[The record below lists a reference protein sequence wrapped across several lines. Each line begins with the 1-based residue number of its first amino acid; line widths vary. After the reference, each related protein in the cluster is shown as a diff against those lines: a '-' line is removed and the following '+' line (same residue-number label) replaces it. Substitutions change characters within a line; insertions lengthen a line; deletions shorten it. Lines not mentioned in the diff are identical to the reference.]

1 MKRIKII
8 FAAIVYATALISC
21 SKEMDQ
27 KRENTGGE
35 IKTLSFGIDQSTK
48 STLTLG
54 ADGAMKMGWN
64 TGDRIL
70 VAKGE
75 KVYVYKLSST
85 GIDGK
90 GVFTAEGKGVPDL
103 TGNTEKVSIYHLGT
117 DLNVDYVKTTNNLSD
132 LYFGIGG
139 GTQTRNGT
147 FAHLAQD
154 CILERVLETAPT
166 TVEELEGTL
175 KPKTSILTFNIP
187 APTTPLA
194 EGEIPTSAILTVC
207 SYNTSFA
214 GSLKAT
220 DQGVT
225 IEQKVKKLEVKL
237 KETGNWNASTPLKV
251 SFNVLM
257 DDVDAEA
264 TDAWIVEVQTNKRKL
279 YTSKE
284 LTIMNKPA
292 VGAYY
297 NASITSVTEEEEAS
311 LPCYATD
318 VIKDINAIHKEIHAT
333 YRDTYSCRP
342 TYSFLNPLYA
352 SILIEDESGNSVF
365 DHYVESGKVGEGG
378 KGGGGGKGAFPADG
392 YVNVILYPG
401 KTYTITPYIVIEQ
414 NIVYFGTA
422 KSYTPTG
429 SISFA
434 SGDLGLSVIWADK
447 NVGADNTEDVGR
459 YYAWGVTK
467 PYSAPFTYEWFNGS
481 KVKKYVSQDSN
492 SESYSADG
500 LTVLVAADDV
510 ASVESEG
517 EWRMPTK
524 EEIDEL
530 KALDCLEG
538 YELNGQK
545 GLLFVGKD
553 GHTNEGLFIPYG
565 GYKDKSDE
573 PVSTD
578 YAYLWSS
585 SLVTA
590 LSSAPEYIDYGA
602 YTLQN
607 IGGGYLGW
615 KITDIAALRSS
626 ARNVRGVKA
635 RPSAK

>member
-1 MKRIKII
+1 METMKRIKII
-8 FAAIVYATALISC
+8 FAAIVCAAALISC

-64 TGDRIL
+64 AGDRIF

-75 KVYVYKLSST
+75 KVYIYKLSST
-85 GIDGK
+85 GSDGK

-117 DLNVDYVKTTNNLSD
+117 DLYVDYVKTTNNLSD
-132 LYFGIGG
+132 LSVGIGG
-139 GTQTRNGT
+139 GTQTGNGT

-154 CILERVLETAPT
+154 CILERVLETPPT
-166 TVEELEGTL
+166 TVAELEGTL
-175 KPKTSILTFNIP
+175 KPKTSILTFQIP

-194 EGEIPTSAILTVC
+194 EGEIPTSAILTVY
-207 SYNTSFA
+207 SKNTSFA
-214 GSLKAT
+214 GTLKAT

-225 IEQKVKKLEVKL
+225 IEQSVKKLEVKL

-257 DDVDAEA
+257 DDVAAKA

-279 YTSKE
+279 YTSGK
-284 LTIMNKPA
+284 LTIKNKPA

-297 NASITSVTEEEEAS
+297 NASITSVKEETS
-311 LPCYATD
+311 LPCYATFED
-318 VIKDINAIHKEIHAT
+318 DINAIKKEIHAVFQ
-333 YRDTYSCRP
+333 DSYSCAYN
-342 TYSFLNPLYA
+342 YSFLNQVYA
-352 SILIEDESGNSVF
+352 SILIEDESGNPVF
-365 DHYVESGKVGEGG
+365 DYYVESGKGGEGG
-378 KGGGGGKGAFPADG
+378 KGGAFLGDG
-392 YVNVILYPG
+392 LVNVILYPG

-434 SGDLGLSVIWADK
+434 SGDLGLSVIWANK
-447 NVGADNTEDVGR
+447 NVGADKTEDVGG
-459 YYAWGVTK
+459 YYAWGVTDA
-467 PYSAPFTYEWFNGS
+467 YSASVSYKWFNANGS
-481 KVKKYVSQDSN
+481 KANKYVSQNSH
-492 SESYSADG
+492 SESGTADG
-500 LTVLVAADDV
+500 LTVLDAADDV
-510 ASVESEG
+510 ASKTMGS

-524 EEIDEL
+524 KEIDEL

-538 YELNGQK
+538 YVYEGKK
-545 GLLFVGKD
+545 GLLFVGNGDHKYD
-553 GHTNEGLFIPYG
+553 GLFIPYG
-565 GYKDKSDE
+565 GYKDKSDT

-590 LSSAPEYIDYGA
+590 SSSAPEYIDYGA

-635 RPSAK
+635 RPSAE

>member
-8 FAAIVYATALISC
+8 FAAIVCAAALISC

-85 GIDGK
+85 DSEGNGE
-90 GVFTAEGKGVPDL
+90 FTAEGKGVPDL
-103 TGNTEKVSIYHLGT
+103 TGNTENVSIYHLGT
-117 DLNVDYVKTTNNLSD
+117 DLNVDNVKTTNNLSD

-139 GTQTRNGT
+139 GTQTGNGT

-166 TVEELEGTL
+166 TVKELEGTL
-175 KPKTSILTFNIP
+175 TPKTSILTFNIP
-187 APTTPLA
+187 APTTLA

-214 GSLKAT
+214 GTLKAT

-225 IEQKVKKLEVKL
+225 IDQSVKKLEVKL

-257 DDVDAEA
+257 DDVAAEA

-279 YTSKE
+279 YTSEK
-284 LTIMNKPA
+284 LTIKNKPA

-297 NASITSVTEEEEAS
+297 NASITSVKEETS
-311 LPCYATD
+311 LPCYATFED
-318 VIKDINAIHKEIHAT
+318 DINAIKKEIHAN
-333 YRDTYSCRP
+333 YQDSYSCA
-342 TYSFLNPLYA
+342 YSDSFLNPLYA

-365 DHYVESGKVGEGG
+365 DYYVESG

-447 NVGADNTEDVGR
+447 NVGADKTEDVGG
-459 YYAWGVTK
+459 YYAWGVTDE
-467 PYSAPFTYEWFNGS
+467 YAAPFTYKWFNEDGS
-481 KVKKYVSQDSN
+481 KAKKYVSQNSH
-492 SESYSADG
+492 SESGTADG
-500 LTVLVAADDV
+500 LTVLKAEDDV
-510 ASVESEG
+510 ASVKLG
-517 EWRMPTK
+517 GVWRMPTK

-530 KALDCLEG
+530 KELDCLED
-538 YELNGQK
+538 YELNGKK
-545 GLLFVGKD
+545 GLLFVGNGD
-553 GHTNEGLFIPYG
+553 NGLFIPYG
-565 GYKDKSDE
+565 GYKDKSDT

-590 LSSAPEYIDYGA
+590 SSSAPEYIDYGA

-607 IGGGYLGW
+607 KVEGYLGW
-615 KITDIAALRSS
+615 KTTDIAALRSS

-635 RPSAK
+635 RPSAE

>member
-8 FAAIVYATALISC
+8 FAAIVCAAALISC

-117 DLNVDYVKTTNNLSD
+117 GLNVDYVKTTNNLSN
-132 LYFGIGG
+132 LSVEIGG
-139 GTQTRNGT
+139 GTQTENGT
-147 FAHLAQD
+147 FAHLAKD

-187 APTTPLA
+187 APTTLA

-207 SYNTSFA
+207 SSSTSFA

-225 IEQKVKKLEVKL
+225 IDQSVKKLEVKL

-257 DDVDAEA
+257 DNNSHTAGS
-264 TDAWIVEVQTNKRKL
+264 DAWIVEVQTNKRKL
-279 YTSKE
+279 YTSGK
-284 LTIMNKPA
+284 LTIKNKPA
-292 VGAYY
+292 VGTYY
-297 NASITSVTEEEEAS
+297 NATITSVKEEDS
-311 LPCYATD
+311 FPCYATFED
-318 VIKDINAIHKEIHAT
+318 DINAIKKEIHASFEES
-333 YRDTYSCRP
+333 YSCQYS
-342 TYSFLNPLYA
+342 YSFLNQLYA
-352 SILIEDESGNSVF
+352 GIRIENKAGEVVF
-365 DHYVESGKVGEGG
+365 MGPVESGKGGEGG
-378 KGGGGGKGAFPADG
+378 KGGAFLGDG
-392 YVNVILYPG
+392 FVNIILYPG

-434 SGDLGLSVIWADK
+434 SGDLGLSVIWANK
-447 NVGADNTEDVGR
+447 NVGADKTEDVGG
-459 YYAWGVTK
+459 YYAWGVTDE
-467 PYSAPFTYEWFNGS
+467 YSASVPYKWFNEDGS
-481 KVKKYVSQDSN
+481 KAKKYVSQNSH
-492 SESYSADG
+492 SESGTADG

-510 ASVESEG
+510 ASAESEG

-538 YELNGQK
+538 YELNGKK
-545 GLLFVGKD
+545 GLLFVGNGTHMKD
-553 GHTNEGLFIPYG
+553 GLFIPYG
-565 GYKDKSDE
+565 GYKDKSDT

-590 LSSAPEYIDYGA
+590 SSSAPEYIDYGA

-607 IGGGYLGW
+607 IVEGHEGW
-615 KITDIAALRSS
+615 KTTDIAALRSS

>member
-1 MKRIKII
+1 METMKRIKII
-8 FAAIVYATALISC
+8 FAAIVCAAALISC

-35 IKTLSFGIDQSTK
+35 IKTLSFGIDQNTK

-64 TGDRIL
+64 AGDRIF

-75 KVYVYKLSST
+75 KVYIYKLSST
-85 GIDGK
+85 GSDGK

-117 DLNVDYVKTTNNLSD
+117 GLNVDYVKTTNNLSN
-132 LYFGIGG
+132 LSVEIGG
-139 GTQTRNGT
+139 GTQTENGT
-147 FAHLAQD
+147 FAHLAKD

-187 APTTPLA
+187 APTTLA

-225 IEQKVKKLEVKL
+225 IEQSVKKLEVKL

-257 DDVDAEA
+257 DNNSHTAGS
-264 TDAWIVEVQTNKRKL
+264 DAWIVEVQTNKRKL
-279 YTSKE
+279 YTSGK
-284 LTIMNKPA
+284 LTIKNKPA

-297 NASITSVTEEEEAS
+297 NASITSVKEETS
-311 LPCYATD
+311 LPCYATFED
-318 VIKDINAIHKEIHAT
+318 DINAIKKEIHAVFQ
-333 YRDTYSCRP
+333 DSYSCAYN
-342 TYSFLNPLYA
+342 YSFLNQVYA
-352 SILIEDESGNSVF
+352 SILIEDESGNPVF
-365 DHYVESGKVGEGG
+365 DYYVESGKGGEGG
-378 KGGGGGKGAFPADG
+378 KGGAFLGDG
-392 YVNVILYPG
+392 LVNVILYPG

-447 NVGADNTEDVGR
+447 NVGAANTEDVGR

-524 EEIDEL
+524 EEINEL

-538 YELNGQK
+538 YELNGKK
-545 GLLFVGKD
+545 GLLFVGNGTHMND
-553 GHTNEGLFIPYG
+553 GLFIPYG
-565 GYKDKSDE
+565 GYKDKSDT

-590 LSSAPEYIDYGA
+590 SSSAPEYIDYGA

-607 IGGGYLGW
+607 IVEGHEGW
-615 KITDIAALRSS
+615 KTTDIAALRSS

>member
-8 FAAIVYATALISC
+8 FAAIVCAAALISC

-35 IKTLSFGIDQSTK
+35 IKTLSFGIDQNTK

-64 TGDRIL
+64 AGDRIF

-75 KVYVYKLSST
+75 KVYIYKLSST
-85 GIDGK
+85 GSDGK

-117 DLNVDYVKTTNNLSD
+117 GLNVDYVKTTNNLSN
-132 LYFGIGG
+132 LSVEIGG
-139 GTQTRNGT
+139 STQTENGT
-147 FAHLAQD
+147 FAHLAKD

-187 APTTPLA
+187 APTTLA

-225 IEQKVKKLEVKL
+225 IEQSVKKLEVKL

-257 DDVDAEA
+257 DNNSHTAGS
-264 TDAWIVEVQTNKRKL
+264 DAWIVEVQTNKRKL
-279 YTSKE
+279 YTSEK
-284 LTIMNKPA
+284 LTIKNKPA

-297 NASITSVTEEEEAS
+297 NASITSVKEETS
-311 LPCYATD
+311 LPCYATFED
-318 VIKDINAIHKEIHAT
+318 DINAIKKEIHAVFQ
-333 YRDTYSCRP
+333 DSYSCAYN
-342 TYSFLNPLYA
+342 YSFLNQVYA
-352 SILIEDESGNSVF
+352 SILIEDESGNPVF
-365 DHYVESGKVGEGG
+365 DYYVESGKGGEGG
-378 KGGGGGKGAFPADG
+378 KGGAFLGDG
-392 YVNVILYPG
+392 LVNVILYPG

-434 SGDLGLSVIWADK
+434 SGDLGLSVIWANK
-447 NVGADNTEDVGR
+447 NVGADKTEDVGG
-459 YYAWGVTK
+459 YYAWGVTDE
-467 PYSAPFTYEWFNGS
+467 YAAPFTYEWFNGS
-481 KVKKYVSQDSN
+481 KVKKYVSQDSH
-492 SESYSADG
+492 SESGTADG
-500 LTVLVAADDV
+500 LTVLKAEDDV
-510 ASVESEG
+510 ASVILG
-517 EWRMPTK
+517 GDWRMPTK
-524 EEIDEL
+524 EEINEL

-538 YELNGQK
+538 YELNGKK
-545 GLLFVGKD
+545 GLLFVGNGD
-553 GHTNEGLFIPYG
+553 NGLFIPYG
-565 GYKDKSDE
+565 GYKDKSDT
-573 PVSTD
+573 PVSTN

-590 LSSAPEYIDYGA
+590 SSSAPEYVDYGA

-615 KITDIAALRSS
+615 KRTDIAALRSS

-635 RPSAK
+635 RPSAE

>member
-8 FAAIVYATALISC
+8 FAAIVCAAALISC

-117 DLNVDYVKTTNNLSD
+117 DLNVDNVKTTNNLSG
-132 LYFGIGG
+132 LYVEIGG
-139 GTQTRNGT
+139 GTQTGNGT
-147 FAHLAQD
+147 FAHLAKD

-187 APTTPLA
+187 APTTLA

-214 GSLKAT
+214 RTLKAT

-225 IEQKVKKLEVKL
+225 IEQSVKKLEVKL
-237 KETGNWNASTPLKV
+237 KETGNWNAGTPLKV

-257 DDVDAEA
+257 DDVAAKA

-279 YTSKE
+279 YTSEK
-284 LTIMNKPA
+284 LTIKNKPA

-297 NASITSVTEEEEAS
+297 NASITSVKEETS
-311 LPCYATD
+311 LPCYATFED
-318 VIKDINAIHKEIHAT
+318 DINAIKKEIHAVFQ
-333 YRDTYSCRP
+333 DSYSCAYN
-342 TYSFLNPLYA
+342 YSFLNQVYA
-352 SILIEDESGNSVF
+352 SILIEDESGNRVF
-365 DHYVESGKVGEGG
+365 DHYVESGKGGEGG
-378 KGGGGGKGAFPADG
+378 KGAFLGDG
-392 YVNVILYPG
+392 FVNAILYPG

-447 NVGADNTEDVGR
+447 NVGADKTEDVGG
-459 YYAWGVTK
+459 YYAWGVTDE
-467 PYSAPFTYEWFNGS
+467 YAAPFTYKWFNEDGS
-481 KVKKYVSQDSN
+481 KAKKYVSQKSN
-492 SESYSADG
+492 SESGTADG
-500 LTVLVAADDV
+500 LTVLKAEDDV
-510 ASVESEG
+510 ASVKLG
-517 EWRMPTK
+517 GVWRMPTK

-530 KALDCLEG
+530 KELDCLED
-538 YELNGQK
+538 YELNGKK
-545 GLLFVGKD
+545 GLLFVGNGD
-553 GHTNEGLFIPYG
+553 NGLFIPYG
-565 GYKDKSDE
+565 GYKDKSDT
-573 PVSTD
+573 PVSTN

-590 LSSAPEYIDYGA
+590 SSSAPEYIDYGA

-607 IGGGYLGW
+607 IVGGYLGW

-626 ARNVRGVKA
+626 ARNVRGVRA
-635 RPSAK
+635 RK

>member
-8 FAAIVYATALISC
+8 FAAIVCAAALISC

-85 GIDGK
+85 GKDGK

-117 DLNVDYVKTTNNLSD
+117 DLYVDYVKTTNNLSD

-139 GTQTRNGT
+139 GEQTGNGT

-166 TVEELEGTL
+166 TVKELEGTL
-175 KPKTSILTFNIP
+175 TPKTSILTFEIP
-187 APTTPLA
+187 APTTLA

-214 GSLKAT
+214 GTLKAT

-225 IEQKVKKLEVKL
+225 IDRKVKKLQVIL
-237 KETGNWNASTPLKV
+237 KETGSWNATTPLKV

-257 DDVDAEA
+257 DDFAAGA
-264 TDAWIVEVQTNKRKL
+264 TDAWIVEVQTNKRKV
-279 YTSKE
+279 YTSDK
-284 LTIMNKPA
+284 LTIKNKPA

-297 NASITSVTEEEEAS
+297 NATITSVKEEDS
-311 LPCYATD
+311 FPCTATFEN
-318 VIKDINAIHKEIHAT
+318 DINAIKKEIHASFEES
-333 YRDTYSCRP
+333 YSCQYS
-342 TYSFLNPLYA
+342 YSFLNQLYA
-352 SILIEDESGNSVF
+352 GIRIENEAGEVVF
-365 DHYVESGKVGEGG
+365 MGPVESGKVGEGG
-378 KGGGGGKGAFPADG
+378 KGGGGGKGAFLGDG
-392 YVNVILYPG
+392 FVNAILYPG

-447 NVGADNTEDVGR
+447 NVGADKTEDVGG
-459 YYAWGVTK
+459 YYAWGVTDE
-467 PYSAPFTYEWFNGS
+467 YAAPFTYKWFNEDGS
-481 KVKKYVSQDSN
+481 KAKKYVSQDTH
-492 SESYSADG
+492 SESGPADG
-500 LTVLVAADDV
+500 LTVLDAADDV
-510 ASVESEG
+510 ASKTMGS

-538 YELNGQK
+538 YVYEGKK
-545 GLLFVGKD
+545 GLLFVGNGDHKYD
-553 GHTNEGLFIPYG
+553 GLFIPYG
-565 GYKDKSDE
+565 GYKDKSDT

-590 LSSAPEYIDYGA
+590 SSSAPEYIDYGA

-607 IGGGYLGW
+607 IGGGYWGW
-615 KITDIAALRSS
+615 KGTDIAALRSS

-635 RPSAK
+635 RK

>member
-8 FAAIVYATALISC
+8 FAAIVCAAALISC

-54 ADGAMKMGWN
+54 AEGAMKMGWN

-103 TGNTEKVSIYHLGT
+103 TGNTENVSIYHLGT
-117 DLNVDYVKTTNNLSD
+117 DLYVDYVKTTNNLSD
-132 LYFGIGG
+132 LYVEIGG
-139 GTQTRNGT
+139 GEQTGNGT
-147 FAHLAQD
+147 FAHLAKD

-166 TVEELEGTL
+166 TVKELEGTL
-175 KPKTSILTFNIP
+175 KPKTSILTFEIP

-207 SYNTSFA
+207 SYKTSFA
-214 GSLKAT
+214 GTLKAT

-225 IEQKVKKLEVKL
+225 IEQSVKKLEVKL
-237 KETGNWNASTPLKV
+237 KETGNWSSTPLTV

-257 DDVDAEA
+257 DDVAAEA

-284 LTIMNKPA
+284 LTIKNKPA

-297 NASITSVTEEEEAS
+297 NASITSVKEETS
-311 LPCYATD
+311 LPCYATFED
-318 VIKDINAIHKEIHAT
+318 DINAIKKEIHAVFQ
-333 YRDTYSCRP
+333 DSYSCAYN
-342 TYSFLNPLYA
+342 YSFLNQVYA
-352 SILIEDESGNSVF
+352 SILIEDESGNPVF
-365 DHYVESGKVGEGG
+365 DYYVESGKGGEGG
-378 KGGGGGKGAFPADG
+378 KGGAFLGDG
-392 YVNVILYPG
+392 LVNVILYPG

-447 NVGADNTEDVGR
+447 NVGADKTEDVGG
-459 YYAWGVTK
+459 YYAWGVTDE
-467 PYSAPFTYEWFNGS
+467 YAAPFTYKWFNEDGS
-481 KVKKYVSQDSN
+481 KAKKYVSQHYH
-492 SESYSADG
+492 SESGTADG

-510 ASVESEG
+510 ASATSEG

-524 EEIDEL
+524 KEIDEL

-538 YELNGQK
+538 YELNGKK
-545 GLLFVGKD
+545 GLLFVGNGD
-553 GHTNEGLFIPYG
+553 NGLFIPYG
-565 GYKDKSDE
+565 GYKDKSDT

-590 LSSAPEYIDYGA
+590 SSSAPEYIDYGA

-607 IGGGYLGW
+607 IVGGSLGW
-615 KITDIAALRSS
+615 KTTDIAALRSS
-626 ARNVRGVKA
+626 ARNVRGVRA
-635 RPSAK
+635 R

>member
-1 MKRIKII
+1 METMKRIKII
-8 FAAIVYATALISC
+8 FAAIVCAAALISC

-117 DLNVDYVKTTNNLSD
+117 DLNVDYVKTTNNLSG
-132 LYFGIGG
+132 LYVEIGG
-139 GTQTRNGT
+139 GEQTGNGT
-147 FAHLAQD
+147 FAHLAKD

-166 TVEELEGTL
+166 TVKELEGKL
-175 KPKTSILTFNIP
+175 MPKTSILTFEIP

-214 GSLKAT
+214 GTLKAT

-225 IEQKVKKLEVKL
+225 IDSRVKKLQVIL
-237 KETGNWNASTPLKV
+237 KETGSWNATTPLKV

-257 DDVDAEA
+257 DDVAAGA

-279 YTSKE
+279 YTSEK
-284 LTIMNKPA
+284 LTIKNKPA

-297 NASITSVTEEEEAS
+297 NASITSVKEETS
-311 LPCYATD
+311 LPCYATFED
-318 VIKDINAIHKEIHAT
+318 DINAIKKEIHAVFQ
-333 YRDTYSCRP
+333 DSYSCAYN
-342 TYSFLNPLYA
+342 YSFLNQVYA
-352 SILIEDESGNSVF
+352 SILIEDESGNPVF
-365 DHYVESGKVGEGG
+365 DYYVESGKGGEGG
-378 KGGGGGKGAFPADG
+378 KGAFLGDG
-392 YVNVILYPG
+392 FVNAILYPG

-447 NVGADNTEDVGR
+447 NVGADKTEDVGG
-459 YYAWGVTK
+459 YYAWGVTDE
-467 PYSAPFTYEWFNGS
+467 YAAPFTYKWFNEDGS
-481 KVKKYVSQDSN
+481 KAKKYVSQNSH
-492 SESYSADG
+492 SESGTADG
-500 LTVLVAADDV
+500 LTVLKAEDDV
-510 ASVESEG
+510 ASVKLG
-517 EWRMPTK
+517 GVWRMPTK

-530 KALDCLEG
+530 KELDCLED
-538 YELNGQK
+538 YELNGKK
-545 GLLFVGKD
+545 GLLFVGNGD
-553 GHTNEGLFIPYG
+553 NGLFIPYG

-573 PVSTD
+573 PVSTN

-590 LSSAPEYIDYGA
+590 SSSAPEYIDYGA

-607 IGGGYLGW
+607 IVEGHVGW
-615 KITDIAALRSS
+615 KTTDIAALRSS
-626 ARNVRGVKA
+626 ARNVRGVRA
-635 RPSAK
+635 R

>member
-1 MKRIKII
+1 METMKRIKII
-8 FAAIVYATALISC
+8 FAAIVCAAALISC

-54 ADGAMKMGWN
+54 ADGAMKMRWN

-85 GIDGK
+85 GKDGK

-103 TGNTEKVSIYHLGT
+103 TGNTENVSIYHLGT
-117 DLNVDYVKTTNNLSD
+117 DLYVDYVKTTNNLSD
-132 LYFGIGG
+132 LSVEIGG
-139 GTQTRNGT
+139 GEQTGNGT
-147 FAHLAQD
+147 FAHLAKD

-166 TVEELEGTL
+166 TVKELEGTL
-175 KPKTSILTFNIP
+175 KPKTSILTFEIP

-214 GSLKAT
+214 GTLKAT

-225 IEQKVKKLEVKL
+225 IDRKVKKLQVIL
-237 KETGNWNASTPLKV
+237 KETGSWNATTPLKV

-257 DDVDAEA
+257 DDFAAGA
-264 TDAWIVEVQTNKRKL
+264 TDAWIVEVQTNKRKV
-279 YTSKE
+279 YTSDK
-284 LTIMNKPA
+284 LTIKNKPA

-297 NASITSVTEEEEAS
+297 NASITSVKEETS
-311 LPCYATD
+311 LPCYATN
-318 VIKDINAIHKEIHAT
+318 VYDINAIHKEIHAT
-333 YRDTYSCRP
+333 YQNSYSCA
-342 TYSFLNPLYA
+342 YDYLNLLYA
-352 SILIEDESGNSVF
+352 SILVEDESGNSIF
-365 DHYVESGKVGEGG
+365 VESGKGG
-378 KGGGGGKGAFPADG
+378 KGGTGAFLGDG
-392 YVNVILYPG
+392 FVNAILYPG

-447 NVGADNTEDVGR
+447 NVGADKTEDVGG
-459 YYAWGVTK
+459 YYAWGVTDE
-467 PYSAPFTYEWFNGS
+467 YAAPFTYKWFNEDGS
-481 KVKKYVSQDSN
+481 KAKKYVSQDTH
-492 SESYSADG
+492 SESSPADG
-500 LTVLVAADDV
+500 LTVLKAEDDV
-510 ASVESEG
+510 ASVILG
-517 EWRMPTK
+517 GDWRMPTK
-524 EEIDEL
+524 EEINEL

-538 YELNGQK
+538 YELNGKK

-565 GYKDKSDE
+565 GYKYKSDT

-590 LSSAPEYIDYGA
+590 SSSAPEYIDYGA

-607 IGGGYLGW
+607 IGGGYWGW
-615 KITDIAALRSS
+615 KGTDIAALRSS

-635 RPSAK
+635 RK

>member
-8 FAAIVYATALISC
+8 FAAIVCAAALISC

-117 DLNVDYVKTTNNLSD
+117 DLYVDYVKTTNNLSD
-132 LYFGIGG
+132 LSVGIGG
-139 GTQTRNGT
+139 GTQTGNGT
-147 FAHLAQD
+147 FAHLAKD

-187 APTTPLA
+187 APTTLA

-225 IEQKVKKLEVKL
+225 IEQSVKKLEVKL

-257 DDVDAEA
+257 DNNSHTAGS
-264 TDAWIVEVQTNKRKL
+264 DAWIVEVQTNKRKL
-279 YTSKE
+279 YTSEK
-284 LTIMNKPA
+284 LTIKNKPA

-297 NASITSVTEEEEAS
+297 NASITSVKEETS
-311 LPCYATD
+311 LPCYATFED
-318 VIKDINAIHKEIHAT
+318 DINAIKKEIHAVFQ
-333 YRDTYSCRP
+333 DSYSCAYN
-342 TYSFLNPLYA
+342 YSFLNQVYA
-352 SILIEDESGNSVF
+352 SILIEDESGNPVF
-365 DHYVESGKVGEGG
+365 DYYVESGKGGEGG
-378 KGGGGGKGAFPADG
+378 KGAFLGDG
-392 YVNVILYPG
+392 FVNAILYPG

-447 NVGADNTEDVGR
+447 NVGAAKTEDVGR
-459 YYAWGVTK
+459 YYAWGVK
-467 PYSAPFTYEWFNGS
+467 EPYSAPFTYEWFNGS
-481 KVKKYVSQDSN
+481 KVKKYVSQDSH
-492 SESYSADG
+492 SESGTADG

-510 ASVESEG
+510 ASAESEG

-538 YELNGQK
+538 YELNGKK
-545 GLLFVGKD
+545 GLLFVGNGTHMKD
-553 GHTNEGLFIPYG
+553 GLFIPYG
-565 GYKDKSDE
+565 GYKDKSDT
-573 PVSTD
+573 PVSTN

-590 LSSAPEYIDYGA
+590 SSSAPEYIDYGA

-607 IGGGYLGW
+607 IVEGHEGW
-615 KITDIAALRSS
+615 KTTDIAALRSS

-635 RPSAK
+635 RK

>member
-1 MKRIKII
+1 METMKRIKII
-8 FAAIVYATALISC
+8 FAAIVCAAALISC

-48 STLTLG
+48 STLTLET
-54 ADGAMKMGWN
+54 GAMKMGWKEE
-64 TGDRIL
+64 DRIL

-85 GIDGK
+85 GSDGK

-117 DLNVDYVKTTNNLSD
+117 DLYVDYVKTTNNLSD
-132 LYFGIGG
+132 LSVGIGG
-139 GTQTRNGT
+139 GTQTGNGT

-154 CILERVLETAPT
+154 CILERVLETPPT
-166 TVEELEGTL
+166 TVAELEGTL
-175 KPKTSILTFNIP
+175 KPKTSILTFQIP

-214 GSLKAT
+214 GTLKAT

-225 IEQKVKKLEVKL
+225 IDRKVKKLQVIL
-237 KETGNWNASTPLKV
+237 KETGSWNATTPLKV

-257 DDVDAEA
+257 DDFAAGA
-264 TDAWIVEVQTNKRKL
+264 TDAWIVEVQTNKRKV
-279 YTSKE
+279 YTSDK
-284 LTIMNKPA
+284 LTIKNKPA

-297 NASITSVTEEEEAS
+297 NATITSVKEEDS
-311 LPCYATD
+311 FPCTATFEN
-318 VIKDINAIHKEIHAT
+318 DINAIKKEIHASFEES
-333 YRDTYSCRP
+333 YSCQYS
-342 TYSFLNPLYA
+342 YSFLNQLYA
-352 SILIEDESGNSVF
+352 GIRIENEAGEVVF
-365 DHYVESGKVGEGG
+365 MGPVESGKVGEGG
-378 KGGGGGKGAFPADG
+378 KGAFLGDG
-392 YVNVILYPG
+392 FVNAILYPG
-401 KTYTITPYIVIEQ
+401 KTYTITPYIEIEE
-414 NIVYFGTA
+414 NIVYFGKS
-422 KSYTPTG
+422 KSYKPTE
-429 SISFA
+429 SIFFA
-434 SGDLGLSVIWADK
+434 SGDLGLSVIWANK
-447 NVGADNTEDVGR
+447 NVGATKTEDVGG
-459 YYAWGVTK
+459 YYAWGVTDA
-467 PYSAPFTYEWFNGS
+467 YSASVSYKWFNANGS
-481 KVKKYVSQDSN
+481 KANKYVSQNSH
-492 SESYSADG
+492 SESGTADG
-500 LTVLVAADDV
+500 LTVLDAADDV
-510 ASVESEG
+510 ASKTMGS

-524 EEIDEL
+524 KEIDEL

-538 YELNGQK
+538 YVYEGKK
-545 GLLFVGKD
+545 GLLFVGNGDHKYD
-553 GHTNEGLFIPYG
+553 GLFIPYG
-565 GYKDKSDE
+565 GYKYKSDT

-590 LSSAPEYIDYGA
+590 SSSAPEYIDYGA

-635 RPSAK
+635 RPSAE

>member
-1 MKRIKII
+1 METMKRIKII

-75 KVYVYKLSST
+75 KVYVYILSST
-85 GIDGK
+85 DSKGIGK
-90 GVFTAEGKGVPDL
+90 FTAEGKGVPDL
-103 TGNTEKVSIYHLGT
+103 TGNTENVSIYHLGT
-117 DLNVDYVKTTNNLSD
+117 DLNVDNVKTTNNLSA
-132 LYFGIGG
+132 LSVEIGG
-139 GTQTRNGT
+139 GEQTGNGT
-147 FAHLAQD
+147 FAHLAKD

-166 TVEELEGTL
+166 TVKELEGIL
-175 KPKTSILTFNIP
+175 KPKTSILTFEIP

-225 IEQKVKKLEVKL
+225 IEQSVKKLEVKL

-257 DDVDAEA
+257 DNNSHTAGS
-264 TDAWIVEVQTNKRKL
+264 DAWIVEVQTNKRKL
-279 YTSKE
+279 YTSEK
-284 LTIMNKPA
+284 LTIKNKPA

-297 NASITSVTEEEEAS
+297 NASITSVKEETS
-311 LPCYATD
+311 LPCYATFED
-318 VIKDINAIHKEIHAT
+318 DINAIKKEIHAVFQ
-333 YRDTYSCRP
+333 DSYSCAYN
-342 TYSFLNPLYA
+342 YSFLNQLYA
-352 SILIEDESGNSVF
+352 GIRIENEAGEVVF
-365 DHYVESGKVGEGG
+365 MGPVESGKVGEGG
-378 KGGGGGKGAFPADG
+378 KGGAFLGDG
-392 YVNVILYPG
+392 FVNIILYPG

-447 NVGADNTEDVGR
+447 NVGADKTEDVGG
-459 YYAWGVTK
+459 YYAWGITK
-467 PYSAPFTYEWFNGS
+467 AYSASEPYNLFNADGS

-538 YELNGQK
+538 YVLNGKK
-545 GLLFVGKD
+545 GLLFVGNGDHKYD
-553 GHTNEGLFIPYG
+553 GLFIPYG

-573 PVSTD
+573 PVSTN

-590 LSSAPEYIDYGA
+590 SSSALEYIDYGA

-607 IGGGYLGW
+607 IVGGSLGW
-615 KITDIAALRSS
+615 KTTDIAALRSS
-626 ARNVRGVKA
+626 ARNVRGVRA
-635 RPSAK
+635 R

>member
-1 MKRIKII
+1 METMKRIKII
-8 FAAIVYATALISC
+8 FAAIVCAAALISC

-85 GIDGK
+85 DSYGK

-117 DLNVDYVKTTNNLSD
+117 DLNVDNVKTTNNLSG
-132 LYFGIGG
+132 LYVEIGG
-139 GTQTRNGT
+139 GTQTGNGT
-147 FAHLAQD
+147 FAHLAKD
-154 CILERVLETAPT
+154 CILERVLETPPT
-166 TVEELEGTL
+166 TVAELEGTL

-187 APTTPLA
+187 APTTLA

-214 GSLKAT
+214 GTLKAT

-225 IEQKVKKLEVKL
+225 IEQSVKKLEVKL
-237 KETGNWNASTPLKV
+237 KETGNWSSTPLTV

-257 DDVDAEA
+257 DDVAAEA

-284 LTIMNKPA
+284 LTIKNKPA

-297 NASITSVTEEEEAS
+297 NASITSVKEETS
-311 LPCYATD
+311 LPCYATFED
-318 VIKDINAIHKEIHAT
+318 DINAIKKEIHAVFQ
-333 YRDTYSCRP
+333 DSYSCAYN
-342 TYSFLNPLYA
+342 YSFLNQLYA
-352 SILIEDESGNSVF
+352 SILIEDKSGNPVF
-365 DHYVESGKVGEGG
+365 DYYVESGKGGEGG
-378 KGGGGGKGAFPADG
+378 KGGAFLGDG
-392 YVNVILYPG
+392 LVNVILYPG

-447 NVGADNTEDVGR
+447 NVGAAKTEDVGR
-459 YYAWGVTK
+459 YYAWGVK
-467 PYSAPFTYEWFNGS
+467 EPYSAPFTYEWFNGS
-481 KVKKYVSQDSN
+481 KVKKYVSQDSH
-492 SESYSADG
+492 SESGTADG

-510 ASVESEG
+510 ASAESDG

-538 YELNGQK
+538 YELNGKK
-545 GLLFVGKD
+545 GLLFVGNGTHMKD
-553 GHTNEGLFIPYG
+553 GLFIPYG
-565 GYKDKSDE
+565 GYKDKSDT
-573 PVSTD
+573 PVSTN

-590 LSSAPEYIDYGA
+590 SSSAPEYIDYGA

-607 IGGGYLGW
+607 IVEGHEGW
-615 KITDIAALRSS
+615 KTTDIAALRSS

>member
-8 FAAIVYATALISC
+8 FAAIVCAAALISC

-85 GIDGK
+85 GKDGK

-103 TGNTEKVSIYHLGT
+103 TGNTENVSIYHLGT
-117 DLNVDYVKTTNNLSD
+117 DLNVDNVKTTNNLSD

-139 GTQTRNGT
+139 GEQTGNGT

-166 TVEELEGTL
+166 TVKELEGTL
-175 KPKTSILTFNIP
+175 TPKTSILTFEIP
-187 APTTPLA
+187 APTTLA
-194 EGEIPTSAILTVC
+194 EGEIPTSAILTVL

-214 GSLKAT
+214 GTLKAT

-225 IEQKVKKLEVKL
+225 IEQSVKKLEVKL
-237 KETGNWNASTPLKV
+237 KETGNWSSTPLTV

-257 DDVDAEA
+257 DDVAAEA

-279 YTSKE
+279 YTSEK
-284 LTIMNKPA
+284 LTIKNKPA

-297 NASITSVTEEEEAS
+297 NASITSVTKETS
-311 LPCYATD
+311 LPCYATFEN
-318 VIKDINAIHKEIHAT
+318 DINAIKKEIHAT
-333 YRDTYSCRP
+333 YQDSYSCAYP
-342 TYSFLNPLYA
+342 DSFLNPLYA
-352 SILIEDESGNSVF
+352 SILIEDESGKPVFNSP
-365 DHYVESGKVGEGG
+365 VESGKGGEGG
-378 KGGGGGKGAFPADG
+378 KGAFLGDG
-392 YVNVILYPG
+392 FVNAILYPG
-401 KTYTITPYIVIEQ
+401 KTYTITPYIEIEQ

-422 KSYTPTG
+422 KSYTPTE
-429 SISFA
+429 SIFFA

-447 NVGADNTEDVGR
+447 NVGAAKTEDVGG
-459 YYAWGVTK
+459 YYAWGITK
-467 PYSAPFTYEWFNGS
+467 AYSASEPYNWFNADGS
-481 KVKKYVSQDSN
+481 KANKYVSQDSN
-492 SESYSADG
+492 SESGTADG

-510 ASVESEG
+510 ASATSEG

-538 YELNGQK
+538 YELNGKK
-545 GLLFVGKD
+545 GLLFVGNDDHKYD
-553 GHTNEGLFIPYG
+553 GLFIPYG
-565 GYKDKSDE
+565 GYKDKSDT

-590 LSSAPEYIDYGA
+590 SSSAPEYIDYGA

-607 IGGGYLGW
+607 IGGDYLGW

-635 RPSAK
+635 RPSAE

>member
-1 MKRIKII
+1 METMKRIKII
-8 FAAIVYATALISC
+8 FAAIVCAAALISC

-48 STLTLG
+48 STLTLET
-54 ADGAMKMGWN
+54 GAMKMGWN

-85 GIDGK
+85 DSKGN

-103 TGNTEKVSIYHLGT
+103 TGNTENVSIYHLGT
-117 DLNVDYVKTTNNLSD
+117 DLNVDNVKTTNNLSD
-132 LYFGIGG
+132 LYFEIGG
-139 GTQTRNGT
+139 GEQTGNGT
-147 FAHLAQD
+147 FAHLAKD
-154 CILERVLETAPT
+154 CILERVLAKAPT
-166 TVEELEGTL
+166 TVDELQGKL
-175 KPKTSILTFNIP
+175 QPKTSILTFNIP
-187 APTTPLA
+187 APTTLA

-214 GSLKAT
+214 RTLKAT

-225 IEQKVKKLEVKL
+225 IDQSVKKLEVKL

-257 DDVDAEA
+257 DNNSHTAGS
-264 TDAWIVEVQTNKRKL
+264 DAWIVEVQTNKRKL
-279 YTSKE
+279 YTSDK
-284 LTIMNKPA
+284 LTIKKKPA

-297 NASITSVTEEEEAS
+297 NASITSVKEETS
-311 LPCYATD
+311 LPCYATFEN
-318 VIKDINAIHKEIHAT
+318 DINAIKKEIHAT
-333 YRDTYSCRP
+333 YQDSYSCAYL
-342 TYSFLNPLYA
+342 YSFLNPLYA
-352 SILIEDESGNSVF
+352 SILIEDESGNPVF
-365 DHYVESGKVGEGG
+365 NSYVESG

-447 NVGADNTEDVGR
+447 NVGADKTEDVGG
-459 YYAWGVTK
+459 YYAWGVTDE
-467 PYSAPFTYEWFNGS
+467 YAAPFTYKWFNEDGS
-481 KVKKYVSQDSN
+481 KAKKYVSQDTH
-492 SESYSADG
+492 SESSPADG
-500 LTVLVAADDV
+500 LTVLKAEDDV
-510 ASVESEG
+510 ASVILG
-517 EWRMPTK
+517 GDWRMPTK
-524 EEIDEL
+524 EEINEL

-538 YELNGQK
+538 YELNGKK

-565 GYKDKSDE
+565 GYKYKSDT

-590 LSSAPEYIDYGA
+590 SSSAPEYIDYGA

-607 IGGGYLGW
+607 IVEGHVGW
-615 KITDIAALRSS
+615 KTTDIAALRSS

-635 RPSAK
+635 RK

>member
-8 FAAIVYATALISC
+8 FAAIVCAAALISC

-48 STLTLG
+48 STLTLET
-54 ADGAMKMGWN
+54 GAMKMGWN
-64 TGDRIL
+64 KGDRIL

-117 DLNVDYVKTTNNLSD
+117 DLNVDNVKTTNNLSG
-132 LYFGIGG
+132 LYVEIGG
-139 GTQTRNGT
+139 GTQTGNGT
-147 FAHLAQD
+147 FAHLAKD

-166 TVEELEGTL
+166 TVKELEGIL

-187 APTTPLA
+187 APTTLA

-207 SYNTSFA
+207 SSSTSFA

-225 IEQKVKKLEVKL
+225 IEQSVKKLEVKL

-257 DDVDAEA
+257 DDVAAKA

-279 YTSKE
+279 YTSEK
-284 LTIMNKPA
+284 LTIKNKPA

-297 NASITSVTEEEEAS
+297 NASITSVKEETS
-311 LPCYATD
+311 LPCYATFED
-318 VIKDINAIHKEIHAT
+318 DINAIKKEIHAVFQ
-333 YRDTYSCRP
+333 DSYSCAYN
-342 TYSFLNPLYA
+342 YSFLNQVYA
-352 SILIEDESGNSVF
+352 SILIEDESGNRVF
-365 DHYVESGKVGEGG
+365 DHYVESGKGGEGG
-378 KGGGGGKGAFPADG
+378 KGAFLGDG
-392 YVNVILYPG
+392 FVNAILYPG

-447 NVGADNTEDVGR
+447 NVGADKTEDVGG
-459 YYAWGVTK
+459 YYAWGVTDE
-467 PYSAPFTYEWFNGS
+467 YAAPFTYKWFNEDGS
-481 KVKKYVSQDSN
+481 KAKKYVSQKSN
-492 SESYSADG
+492 SESGTADG
-500 LTVLVAADDV
+500 LTVLKAEDDV
-510 ASVESEG
+510 ASVKLG
-517 EWRMPTK
+517 GVWRMPTK

-530 KALDCLEG
+530 KELDCLED
-538 YELNGQK
+538 YELNGKK
-545 GLLFVGKD
+545 GLLFVGNGD
-553 GHTNEGLFIPYG
+553 NGLFIPYG
-565 GYKDKSDE
+565 GYKDKSDT
-573 PVSTD
+573 PVSTN

-590 LSSAPEYIDYGA
+590 SSSAPEYIDYGA

-615 KITDIAALRSS
+615 KTTDIAALRSS
-626 ARNVRGVKA
+626 ARNVRGVRA
-635 RPSAK
+635 R

>member
-8 FAAIVYATALISC
+8 FAAIVCAAALISC

-64 TGDRIL
+64 AGDRIF

-75 KVYVYKLSST
+75 KVYIYKLSST
-85 GIDGK
+85 GSDGK

-117 DLNVDYVKTTNNLSD
+117 DLYVDYVKTTNNLSD
-132 LYFGIGG
+132 LSVGIGG
-139 GTQTRNGT
+139 GTQTGNGT

-154 CILERVLETAPT
+154 CILERVLETPPT
-166 TVEELEGTL
+166 TVAELEGTL
-175 KPKTSILTFNIP
+175 KPKTSILTFQIP

-207 SYNTSFA
+207 SSSTSFA

-225 IEQKVKKLEVKL
+225 IEQSVKKLEVKL
-237 KETGNWNASTPLKV
+237 KETGNWNAGTPLKV

-257 DDVDAEA
+257 DDVAAKA

-279 YTSKE
+279 YTSEK
-284 LTIMNKPA
+284 LTIKNKPA

-297 NASITSVTEEEEAS
+297 NASITSVKEETS
-311 LPCYATD
+311 LPCYATFED
-318 VIKDINAIHKEIHAT
+318 DINAIKKEIHAVFQ
-333 YRDTYSCRP
+333 DSYSCAYN
-342 TYSFLNPLYA
+342 YSFLNQVYA
-352 SILIEDESGNSVF
+352 SILIEDESGNRVF
-365 DHYVESGKVGEGG
+365 DHYVESGKGGEGG
-378 KGGGGGKGAFPADG
+378 KGAFLGDG
-392 YVNVILYPG
+392 FVNAILYPG

-447 NVGADNTEDVGR
+447 NVGADKTEDVGG
-459 YYAWGVTK
+459 YYAWGVTDE
-467 PYSAPFTYEWFNGS
+467 YAAPFTYKWFNEDGS
-481 KVKKYVSQDSN
+481 KAKKYVSQKSN
-492 SESYSADG
+492 SESGTADG
-500 LTVLVAADDV
+500 LTVLKAEDDV
-510 ASVESEG
+510 ASVKLG
-517 EWRMPTK
+517 GVWRMPTK

-530 KALDCLEG
+530 KELDCLED
-538 YELNGQK
+538 YELNGKK
-545 GLLFVGKD
+545 GLLFVGNGD
-553 GHTNEGLFIPYG
+553 NGLFIPYG
-565 GYKDKSDE
+565 GYKDKSDT

-590 LSSAPEYIDYGA
+590 SSSAPEYIDYGA

-607 IGGGYLGW
+607 IVEGHVGW
-615 KITDIAALRSS
+615 KTTDIAALRSS

-635 RPSAK
+635 RPSTK

>member
-8 FAAIVYATALISC
+8 FAAIVCAAALISC
-21 SKEMDQ
+21 SKDMDQ

-54 ADGAMKMGWN
+54 ADGAMKMRWN

-85 GIDGK
+85 GEDGK

-103 TGNTEKVSIYHLGT
+103 TGNTENVSIYHLGT
-117 DLNVDYVKTTNNLSD
+117 KLSVDNVKTTNNLSD
-132 LYFGIGG
+132 LSFGIGG
-139 GTQTRNGT
+139 STQTGNGT

-154 CILERVLETAPT
+154 CILERVLATPPT
-166 TVEELEGTL
+166 TVAELEGTL
-175 KPKTSILTFNIP
+175 KPKTSILTFQIP
-187 APTTPLA
+187 APSALA

-214 GSLKAT
+214 RTLNAT
-220 DQGVT
+220 DHGVT
-225 IEQKVKKLEVKL
+225 INERVKKLEVKL
-237 KETGNWNASTPLKV
+237 KETGSWNATTPLKV

-257 DDVDAEA
+257 DDFAAVIGS
-264 TDAWIVEVQTNKRKL
+264 DAWIVEVQTNKRKL
-279 YTSKE
+279 YTSGK
-284 LTIMNKPA
+284 LTIKNKPA

-297 NASITSVTEEEEAS
+297 NASITSVKEETS
-311 LPCYATD
+311 LPCYATFED
-318 VIKDINAIHKEIHAT
+318 DINAIKKQIHAVFQ
-333 YRDTYSCRP
+333 DSYSCAYN
-342 TYSFLNPLYA
+342 YSFLNQVYA
-352 SILIEDESGNSVF
+352 SILIEDESGNPVF
-365 DHYVESGKVGEGG
+365 DYYVESGKSGEGG
-378 KGGGGGKGAFPADG
+378 KGGAFLGDG
-392 YVNVILYPG
+392 LVNVILYPG

-447 NVGADNTEDVGR
+447 NVGADKTEDVGG
-459 YYAWGVTK
+459 YYAWDVTDE
-467 PYSAPFTYEWFNGS
+467 YAAPFTYKWFNEDGS
-481 KVKKYVSQDSN
+481 KAKKYVSQDTH
-492 SESYSADG
+492 SESGPADG
-500 LTVLVAADDV
+500 LTVLKAEDDV
-510 ASVESEG
+510 ASATSEG

-524 EEIDEL
+524 KEIDEL

-538 YELNGQK
+538 YVYEGQK
-545 GLLFVGKD
+545 GLLFVGNGDHKYD
-553 GHTNEGLFIPYG
+553 GLFIPYG
-565 GYKDKSDE
+565 GYKDKSDK
-573 PVSTD
+573 PKDTD
-578 YAYLWSS
+578 HAYLWSS

-590 LSSAPEYIDYGA
+590 SSSAPEYIDYGA

-607 IGGGYLGW
+607 IGGGYWGW
-615 KITDIAALRSS
+615 KGTDIAALRSS

-635 RPSAK
+635 RK

>member
-8 FAAIVYATALISC
+8 FAAIVCAAALISC

-103 TGNTEKVSIYHLGT
+103 TGNTENVSIYHLGT
-117 DLNVDYVKTTNNLSD
+117 GLNVDYVKTTNNLSN
-132 LYFGIGG
+132 LSVEIGG
-139 GTQTRNGT
+139 GTQTENGT
-147 FAHLAQD
+147 FAHLAKD

-187 APTTPLA
+187 APTTLA

-207 SYNTSFA
+207 SSSTSFA

-225 IEQKVKKLEVKL
+225 IEQSVKKLEVKL
-237 KETGNWNASTPLKV
+237 KETGNWNAGTPLKV

-257 DDVDAEA
+257 DDVAAKA

-279 YTSKE
+279 YTSEK
-284 LTIMNKPA
+284 LTIKNKPA

-297 NASITSVTEEEEAS
+297 NASITSVKEETS
-311 LPCYATD
+311 LPCYATFED
-318 VIKDINAIHKEIHAT
+318 DINAIKKEIHAVFQ
-333 YRDTYSCRP
+333 DSYSCAYN
-342 TYSFLNPLYA
+342 YSFLNQVYA
-352 SILIEDESGNSVF
+352 SILIEDESGNRVF
-365 DHYVESGKVGEGG
+365 DHYVESGKGGEGG
-378 KGGGGGKGAFPADG
+378 KGAFLGDG
-392 YVNVILYPG
+392 FVNAILYPG

-447 NVGADNTEDVGR
+447 NVGADKTEDVGG
-459 YYAWGVTK
+459 YYAWGVTDE
-467 PYSAPFTYEWFNGS
+467 YAAPFTYKWFNEDGS
-481 KVKKYVSQDSN
+481 KAKKYVSQKSN
-492 SESYSADG
+492 SESGTADG
-500 LTVLVAADDV
+500 LTVLKAEDDV
-510 ASVESEG
+510 ASVKLG
-517 EWRMPTK
+517 GVWRMPTK

-530 KALDCLEG
+530 KELDCLED
-538 YELNGQK
+538 YELNGKK
-545 GLLFVGKD
+545 GLLFVGNGD
-553 GHTNEGLFIPYG
+553 NGLFIPYG
-565 GYKDKSDE
+565 GYKDKSDT
-573 PVSTD
+573 PVSTN

-590 LSSAPEYIDYGA
+590 SSSAPEYIDYGA
-602 YTLQN
+602 YTLQY
-607 IGGGYLGW
+607 IVEGHVGW
-615 KITDIAALRSS
+615 KTTDIAALRSS

-635 RPSAK
+635 RK

>member
-1 MKRIKII
+1 METMKRIKII
-8 FAAIVYATALISC
+8 FAAIVCAAALISC

-85 GIDGK
+85 DSYGK

-117 DLNVDYVKTTNNLSD
+117 DLNVDNVKTTNNLSG
-132 LYFGIGG
+132 LYVEIGG
-139 GTQTRNGT
+139 GTQTGNGT
-147 FAHLAQD
+147 FAHLAKD
-154 CILERVLETAPT
+154 CILERVLETPPT
-166 TVEELEGTL
+166 TVAELEGTL

-187 APTTPLA
+187 APTTLA

-214 GSLKAT
+214 WTLKAT

-225 IEQKVKKLEVKL
+225 IDRKVKKLQVIL
-237 KETGNWNASTPLKV
+237 KETGSWNATTPLKV

-257 DDVDAEA
+257 DDFAAEA
-264 TDAWIVEVQTNKRKL
+264 TDAWIVEVQTNKRKV
-279 YTSKE
+279 YTSDK
-284 LTIMNKPA
+284 LTIKNKPA

-297 NASITSVTEEEEAS
+297 NATITSVKEEDS
-311 LPCYATD
+311 FPCYAAEIND
-318 VIKDINAIHKEIHAT
+318 VNAIKKEIHAVFQ
-333 YRDTYSCRP
+333 DSYSCAYN
-342 TYSFLNPLYA
+342 YSFLNQVYA
-352 SILIEDESGNSVF
+352 SILIEDESGNPVF
-365 DHYVESGKVGEGG
+365 DYYVESGKGGEGG
-378 KGGGGGKGAFPADG
+378 KGGAFLGDG
-392 YVNVILYPG
+392 LVNVILYPG
-401 KTYTITPYIVIEQ
+401 KTYTITPYIEIEK
-414 NIVYFGTA
+414 NIKYYGTP
-422 KSYTPTG
+422 KSYTPDK
-429 SISFA
+429 SILLG

-447 NVGADNTEDVGR
+447 NVGATETKDVGG
-459 YYAWGVTK
+459 YYAWGVTDE
-467 PYSAPFTYEWFNGS
+467 YAAPFTYKWFNTNGS
-481 KVKKYVSQDSN
+481 KANKYVSQNSH
-492 SESYSADG
+492 SESGTADG
-500 LTVLVAADDV
+500 LTVLEAADDV
-510 ASVESEG
+510 ASVESGG

-530 KALDCLEG
+530 KELDCLEG
-538 YELNGQK
+538 YELNGKK
-545 GLLFVGKD
+545 GLLFVGNDDHKYD
-553 GHTNEGLFIPYG
+553 GLFIPYG
-565 GYKDKSDE
+565 GYKDKSDT
-573 PVSTD
+573 PVSTN

-590 LSSAPEYIDYGA
+590 SSSAPEYIDYGA

-607 IGGGYLGW
+607 KVEGYLGW
-615 KITDIAALRSS
+615 KITDIFALRSS

-635 RPSAK
+635 RPSAE

>member
-1 MKRIKII
+1 METMKRIKII
-8 FAAIVYATALISC
+8 FAAIVCAAALISC

-35 IKTLSFGIDQSTK
+35 IKTLSFGIDQNTK

-64 TGDRIL
+64 AGDRIF

-75 KVYVYKLSST
+75 KVYIYKLSST
-85 GIDGK
+85 GSDGK

-117 DLNVDYVKTTNNLSD
+117 GLNVDYVKTTNNLSN
-132 LYFGIGG
+132 LSVEIGG
-139 GTQTRNGT
+139 GTQTENGT
-147 FAHLAQD
+147 FAHLAKD

-187 APTTPLA
+187 APTTLA

-225 IEQKVKKLEVKL
+225 IEQSVKKLEVKL
-237 KETGNWNASTPLKV
+237 KETGNWSSTPLIV

-257 DDVDAEA
+257 DDVAAEA

-284 LTIMNKPA
+284 LTIKNKPA

-297 NASITSVTEEEEAS
+297 NASITSVTKETS
-311 LPCYATD
+311 LPCYATFED
-318 VIKDINAIHKEIHAT
+318 DINAINKKIHAT
-333 YRDTYSCRP
+333 YQDSYSCAYP
-342 TYSFLNPLYA
+342 YSFLNPLYA
-352 SILIEDESGNSVF
+352 KILIEDESGNRVF
-365 DHYVESGKVGEGG
+365 DHYVESGKGGEGG
-378 KGGGGGKGAFPADG
+378 KGAFLGDG
-392 YVNVILYPG
+392 FVNAILYPG
-401 KTYTITPYIVIEQ
+401 KTYTITPYIEIEK
-414 NIVYFGTA
+414 NIKYYGTP
-422 KSYTPTG
+422 KSYTPDE
-429 SISFA
+429 SILLG

-447 NVGADNTEDVGR
+447 NVGATKTEDVGG
-459 YYAWGVTK
+459 YYAWGVTDEYSTSV
-467 PYSAPFTYEWFNGS
+467 PYKWFNKDG
-481 KVKKYVSQDSN
+481 KAKKYVSQDSN
-492 SESYSADG
+492 SESGTDG
-500 LTVLVAADDV
+500 LTVLEAADDV
-510 ASVESEG
+510 ASATSEG

-524 EEIDEL
+524 EEIDKL
-530 KALDCLEG
+530 KELDCLEG
-538 YELNGQK
+538 YELNGKK
-545 GLLFVGKD
+545 GLLFVGNGAYK
-553 GHTNEGLFIPYG
+553 NNALFFPYG
-565 GYKDKSDE
+565 GYKDNSDT
-573 PVSTD
+573 PTSTE
-578 YAYLWSS
+578 YAYIWSS

-590 LSSAPEYIDYGA
+590 SSSAPEYIDYGA

-607 IGGGYLGW
+607 IVEGHVGW
-615 KITDIAALRSS
+615 KTTDIAALRSS

-635 RPSAK
+635 RPSAE

>member
-8 FAAIVYATALISC
+8 FAAIVCAAALISC

-48 STLTLG
+48 STLTLET
-54 ADGAMKMGWN
+54 GAMKMGWN

-103 TGNTEKVSIYHLGT
+103 TGNTENVSIYHLGT
-117 DLNVDYVKTTNNLSD
+117 GLNVDYVKTTNNLSN
-132 LYFGIGG
+132 LSVEIGG
-139 GTQTRNGT
+139 GTQTGNGT
-147 FAHLAQD
+147 FAHLAKD

-187 APTTPLA
+187 APTTLA

-207 SYNTSFA
+207 SSSTSFA

-225 IEQKVKKLEVKL
+225 IEQSVKKLEVKL
-237 KETGNWNASTPLKV
+237 KETGNWNAGTPLKV

-257 DDVDAEA
+257 DDVAAKA

-279 YTSKE
+279 YTSEK
-284 LTIMNKPA
+284 LTIKNKPA

-297 NASITSVTEEEEAS
+297 NATITTVTEETS
-311 LPCYATD
+311 LPCFATYEN
-318 VIKDINAIHKEIHAT
+318 DINAIKKEIHAVFQ
-333 YRDTYSCRP
+333 DSYSCAYN
-342 TYSFLNPLYA
+342 YSFLNQVYA
-352 SILIEDESGNSVF
+352 SILIEDESGNRVF
-365 DHYVESGKVGEGG
+365 DHYVESGKGGEGG
-378 KGGGGGKGAFPADG
+378 KGGAFLGDG
-392 YVNVILYPG
+392 LVNVILYPG
-401 KTYTITPYIVIEQ
+401 KTYTITPYIDIEE
-414 NIVYFGTA
+414 NIVYFGKS

-447 NVGADNTEDVGR
+447 NVGADKTEDVGG
-459 YYAWGVTK
+459 YYAWGVT
-467 PYSAPFTYEWFNGS
+467 
-481 KVKKYVSQDSN
+481 
-492 SESYSADG
+492 
-500 LTVLVAADDV
+500 
-510 ASVESEG
+510 
-517 EWRMPTK
+517 
-524 EEIDEL
+524 DE
-530 KALDCLEG
+530 
-538 YELNGQK
+538 
-545 GLLFVGKD
+545 
-553 GHTNEGLFIPYG
+553 
-565 GYKDKSDE
+565 
-573 PVSTD
+573 
-578 YAYLWSS
+578 
-585 SLVTA
+585 
-590 LSSAPEYIDYGA
+590 
-602 YTLQN
+602 
-607 IGGGYLGW
+607 
-615 KITDIAALRSS
+615 
-626 ARNVRGVKA
+626 
-635 RPSAK
+635 

>member
-8 FAAIVYATALISC
+8 FAAIVCAAALISC

-64 TGDRIL
+64 AGDRIF

-75 KVYVYKLSST
+75 KVYIYKLSST
-85 GIDGK
+85 GSDGK

-117 DLNVDYVKTTNNLSD
+117 DLNVDYVKTTNNLSG
-132 LYFGIGG
+132 LYVEIGG
-139 GTQTRNGT
+139 GEQTGNGT

-154 CILERVLETAPT
+154 CILERVLETPPT
-166 TVEELEGTL
+166 TVAELEGTL
-175 KPKTSILTFNIP
+175 KPKTSILTFQIP
-187 APTTPLA
+187 APTTLA

-214 GSLKAT
+214 GTLKAT

-225 IEQKVKKLEVKL
+225 IDSRVKKLQVIL
-237 KETGNWNASTPLKV
+237 KETGSWNATTPLKV

-257 DDVDAEA
+257 DDVAAGA

-279 YTSKE
+279 YTSGK
-284 LTIMNKPA
+284 LTIKNKPA

-297 NASITSVTEEEEAS
+297 NATITTVTEETS
-311 LPCYATD
+311 LPCIATFED
-318 VIKDINAIHKEIHAT
+318 DINAIKKEIHAVFQ
-333 YRDTYSCRP
+333 DSYSCAYN
-342 TYSFLNPLYA
+342 YSFLNQLYA
-352 SILIEDESGNSVF
+352 GIRIENEAGEVVF
-365 DHYVESGKVGEGG
+365 MGPVESGKVGEGG
-378 KGGGGGKGAFPADG
+378 KGGGGGKGAFLGDG
-392 YVNVILYPG
+392 FVNAILYPG

-434 SGDLGLSVIWADK
+434 SGDLGLSVIWANK
-447 NVGADNTEDVGR
+447 NVGADKTEDVGG
-459 YYAWGVTK
+459 YYAWGVTDE
-467 PYSAPFTYEWFNGS
+467 YAAPFTYKWFNEDGS
-481 KVKKYVSQDSN
+481 KAKKYVSQDTH
-492 SESYSADG
+492 SESGPADG
-500 LTVLVAADDV
+500 LTVLDAADDV
-510 ASVESEG
+510 ASKTMGS

-524 EEIDEL
+524 KEIDEL

-538 YELNGQK
+538 YVYEGKK
-545 GLLFVGKD
+545 GLLFVGNGDHKYD
-553 GHTNEGLFIPYG
+553 GLFIPYG
-565 GYKDKSDE
+565 GYKDKSDT

-590 LSSAPEYIDYGA
+590 SSSAPEYIDYGA

-635 RPSAK
+635 RPSAE

>member
-1 MKRIKII
+1 METMKRIKII
-8 FAAIVYATALISC
+8 FAAIVCAAALISC

-64 TGDRIL
+64 KGGRRL
-70 VAKGE
+70 VAKVE
-75 KVYVYKLSST
+75 EVYVYKLSST

-117 DLNVDYVKTTNNLSD
+117 DLNVDNVKTTNNLSD

-139 GTQTRNGT
+139 GEQTGNGT
-147 FAHLAQD
+147 FAHLAKD
-154 CILERVLETAPT
+154 CILERVLAKAPT
-166 TVEELEGTL
+166 TVAELEGIL
-175 KPKTSILTFNIP
+175 KPKTSILTFEIP

-194 EGEIPTSAILTVC
+194 EGEIPTSAILTVY
-207 SYNTSFA
+207 SSSTSFA

-225 IEQKVKKLEVKL
+225 IEQSVKKLEVKL
-237 KETGNWNASTPLKV
+237 KETGNWSSTPLTV

-257 DDVDAEA
+257 DDVAAEA

-279 YTSKE
+279 YTSEK
-284 LTIMNKPA
+284 LTIKKKPA

-297 NASITSVTEEEEAS
+297 NASITSVKEETS
-311 LPCYATD
+311 LPCYATFED
-318 VIKDINAIHKEIHAT
+318 DINAIKKEIHAVFQ
-333 YRDTYSCRP
+333 DSYSCAYN
-342 TYSFLNPLYA
+342 YSFLNQVYA
-352 SILIEDESGNSVF
+352 SILIEDESGNPVF
-365 DHYVESGKVGEGG
+365 DYYVESGKGGEGG
-378 KGGGGGKGAFPADG
+378 KGGAFLGDG
-392 YVNVILYPG
+392 LVNVILYPG

-434 SGDLGLSVIWADK
+434 SGDLGLSVIWANK
-447 NVGADNTEDVGR
+447 NVGADKTEDVGG
-459 YYAWGVTK
+459 YYAWGVTDE
-467 PYSAPFTYEWFNGS
+467 YAAPFTYKWFNEDGS
-481 KVKKYVSQDSN
+481 KAKKYVSQNSH
-492 SESYSADG
+492 SESGTADG
-500 LTVLVAADDV
+500 LTVLKAEDDV
-510 ASVESEG
+510 ASVILG
-517 EWRMPTK
+517 GDWRMPTK
-524 EEIDEL
+524 EEINEL

-538 YELNGQK
+538 YELNGKK
-545 GLLFVGKD
+545 GLLFVGNGD
-553 GHTNEGLFIPYG
+553 NGLFIPYG
-565 GYKDKSDE
+565 GYKDKSDT
-573 PVSTD
+573 PVSTN

-590 LSSAPEYIDYGA
+590 SSSAPEYIDYGA

>member
-1 MKRIKII
+1 METMKRIKII
-8 FAAIVYATALISC
+8 FAAIVCAAALISC

-85 GIDGK
+85 DSYGK

-117 DLNVDYVKTTNNLSD
+117 DLNVDNVKTTNNLSG
-132 LYFGIGG
+132 LYVEIGG
-139 GTQTRNGT
+139 GTQTGNGT
-147 FAHLAQD
+147 FAHLAKD
-154 CILERVLETAPT
+154 CILERVLAKAPT
-166 TVEELEGTL
+166 TVAELEGIL
-175 KPKTSILTFNIP
+175 KPKTSILTFEIP
-187 APTTPLA
+187 APTTTPLA
-194 EGEIPTSAILTVC
+194 EGEIPTSAILTVY
-207 SYNTSFA
+207 SSSTSFA

-225 IEQKVKKLEVKL
+225 IDQSVKKLEVKL

-257 DDVDAEA
+257 DDVAAEA

-279 YTSKE
+279 YTSEK
-284 LTIMNKPA
+284 LTIKNKPA

-297 NASITSVTEEEEAS
+297 NASITSVKEETS
-311 LPCYATD
+311 LPCYATE
-318 VIKDINAIHKEIHAT
+318 VYDINAIKKEIHAT
-333 YRDTYSCRP
+333 YQNSYSCA
-342 TYSFLNPLYA
+342 YDYLNLLYA
-352 SILIEDESGNSVF
+352 SILVEDESGNSIF
-365 DHYVESGKVGEGG
+365 VESGKGG
-378 KGGGGGKGAFPADG
+378 KGGTGAFLGDG
-392 YVNVILYPG
+392 FVNAILYPG
-401 KTYTITPYIVIEQ
+401 KTYTITPYIEIEK
-414 NIVYFGTA
+414 NIIYYGTP
-422 KSYTPTG
+422 KSYTPDE
-429 SISFA
+429 SILLG

-447 NVGADNTEDVGR
+447 NVGAANTEDVGG
-459 YYAWGVTK
+459 YYAWGVTDE
-467 PYSAPFTYEWFNGS
+467 YAAPFTYKWFNADGS
-481 KVKKYVSQDSN
+481 KAKKYVSQDTH
-492 SESYSADG
+492 SESVPADG
-500 LTVLVAADDV
+500 LTVLKAEDDV
-510 ASVESEG
+510 ASVILG
-517 EWRMPTK
+517 GDWRMPTK

-538 YELNGQK
+538 YELNGTK
-545 GLLFVGKD
+545 GLLFVGNDDHKYD
-553 GHTNEGLFIPYG
+553 GLFIPYG
-565 GYKDKSDE
+565 GYKDKSKT

-590 LSSAPEYIDYGA
+590 SSSAPEYVDYGA

-615 KITDIAALRSS
+615 KRTDIAALRSS

-635 RPSAK
+635 RPSAE

>member
-1 MKRIKII
+1 METMKRIKII
-8 FAAIVYATALISC
+8 FAAIVCAAALISC

-54 ADGAMKMGWN
+54 ADGAMKMRWN

-85 GIDGK
+85 GEDGK

-117 DLNVDYVKTTNNLSD
+117 DLNVDNVKTTNNLSD

-139 GTQTRNGT
+139 GTQTGNGT

-166 TVEELEGTL
+166 TVTELEGTL
-175 KPKTSILTFNIP
+175 KPKTSILTFQIP

-194 EGEIPTSAILTVC
+194 EGEIPTSAILTVY
-207 SYNTSFA
+207 SKNTSFA
-214 GSLKAT
+214 GTLKAT
-220 DQGVT
+220 DHGVT
-225 IEQKVKKLEVKL
+225 IYQSVKKLEVKL

-257 DDVDAEA
+257 DDVAAEA

-279 YTSKE
+279 YTSEE
-284 LTIMNKPA
+284 LTIKNKPA

-297 NASITSVTEEEEAS
+297 NASITSVKEETS
-311 LPCYATD
+311 LPCFATYEN
-318 VIKDINAIHKEIHAT
+318 DINAIKKEIHAT
-333 YRDTYSCRP
+333 YQDSYSCTH

-365 DHYVESGKVGEGG
+365 DYYVESG
-378 KGGGGGKGAFPADG
+378 KGGGGGKGAFPVDG
-392 YVNVILYPG
+392 HVNVILYPG

-447 NVGADNTEDVGR
+447 NVGADKTEDVGG
-459 YYAWGVTK
+459 YYAWGVTDE
-467 PYSAPFTYEWFNGS
+467 YAAPFTYKWFNEDGS
-481 KVKKYVSQDSN
+481 KAKKYVSQN
-492 SESYSADG
+492 SHGTADG
-500 LTVLVAADDV
+500 LTVLEAADDV
-510 ASVESEG
+510 ASVESG
-517 EWRMPTK
+517 GVWRMPTK

-530 KALDCLEG
+530 KELDCLEG
-538 YELNGQK
+538 YELNGKK
-545 GLLFVGKD
+545 GLLFVGNGD
-553 GHTNEGLFIPYG
+553 NGLFIPYG
-565 GYKDKSDE
+565 GYKDKSDT
-573 PVSTD
+573 PISTD

-590 LSSAPEYIDYGA
+590 SSSAPEYIDYGA

-607 IGGGYLGW
+607 IVGGYLGW
-615 KITDIAALRSS
+615 KTTDIAALRSS

-635 RPSAK
+635 RK

>member
-1 MKRIKII
+1 METMKRIKII
-8 FAAIVYATALISC
+8 FAAIVCAAALISC

-64 TGDRIL
+64 AGDRIF

-75 KVYVYKLSST
+75 KVYIYKLSST
-85 GIDGK
+85 GSDGK

-117 DLNVDYVKTTNNLSD
+117 DLYVDYVKTTNNLSD
-132 LYFGIGG
+132 LSVGIGG
-139 GTQTRNGT
+139 GTQTGNGT

-154 CILERVLETAPT
+154 CILERVLETPPT
-166 TVEELEGTL
+166 TVAELEGTL
-175 KPKTSILTFNIP
+175 KPKTSILTFQIP

-194 EGEIPTSAILTVC
+194 EGEIPTSAILTVY
-207 SYNTSFA
+207 SSSTSFA

-220 DQGVT
+220 DHGVT
-225 IEQKVKKLEVKL
+225 IYQSVKKLEVKL

-251 SFNVLM
+251 SFNILM

-279 YTSKE
+279 YTSEK

-297 NASITSVTEEEEAS
+297 NASITSVKEETS
-311 LPCYATD
+311 LPCYATE
-318 VIKDINAIHKEIHAT
+318 VNDINAIKKEIHAT
-333 YRDTYSCRP
+333 YQNSYSCA
-342 TYSFLNPLYA
+342 YDYLNLLYA
-352 SILIEDESGNSVF
+352 SILVEDESGNSIF
-365 DHYVESGKVGEGG
+365 VESGKGG
-378 KGGGGGKGAFPADG
+378 KGGTGAFLGDG
-392 YVNVILYPG
+392 FVNAILYPG
-401 KTYTITPYIVIEQ
+401 KTYTITPYIEIEK
-414 NIVYFGTA
+414 NIIYYGTP
-422 KSYTPTG
+422 KSYTPDE
-429 SISFA
+429 SILLG

-447 NVGADNTEDVGR
+447 NVGAAKTEDVGG
-459 YYAWGVTK
+459 YYAWGITK
-467 PYSAPFTYEWFNGS
+467 AYSASEPYNWFNADGS
-481 KVKKYVSQDSN
+481 KANKYVSQDSN
-492 SESYSADG
+492 SESGTADG

-510 ASVESEG
+510 ASATSEG

-538 YELNGQK
+538 YELNGKK
-545 GLLFVGKD
+545 GLLFVGNDDHKYD
-553 GHTNEGLFIPYG
+553 GLFIPYG
-565 GYKDKSDE
+565 GYKDKSDT

-590 LSSAPEYIDYGA
+590 SSSAPEYIDYGA

-635 RPSAK
+635 RPSAE

>member
-1 MKRIKII
+1 METMKRIKII
-8 FAAIVYATALISC
+8 FAAIVCAAALISC

-48 STLTLG
+48 STLTLET
-54 ADGAMKMGWN
+54 GAMKMGWN
-64 TGDRIL
+64 KGDRIL

-103 TGNTEKVSIYHLGT
+103 TGNTENVSIYHLGT
-117 DLNVDYVKTTNNLSD
+117 DLYVDYVKTTNNLSD

-139 GTQTRNGT
+139 GTQTGNGT
-147 FAHLAQD
+147 FAHLAKD

-187 APTTPLA
+187 APTTLA

-207 SYNTSFA
+207 SSSTSFA

-225 IEQKVKKLEVKL
+225 IEQSVKKLEVKL
-237 KETGNWNASTPLKV
+237 KETGNWNAGTPLKV

-257 DDVDAEA
+257 DDVAAKA

-279 YTSKE
+279 YTSEK
-284 LTIMNKPA
+284 LTIKNKPA

-297 NASITSVTEEEEAS
+297 NASITSVKEETS
-311 LPCYATD
+311 LPCYATFED
-318 VIKDINAIHKEIHAT
+318 DINAIKKEIHAVFQ
-333 YRDTYSCRP
+333 DSYSCAYN
-342 TYSFLNPLYA
+342 YSFLNQVYA
-352 SILIEDESGNSVF
+352 SILIEDESGNRVF
-365 DHYVESGKVGEGG
+365 DHYVESGKGGEGG
-378 KGGGGGKGAFPADG
+378 KGAFLGDG
-392 YVNVILYPG
+392 FVNAILYPG

-447 NVGADNTEDVGR
+447 NVGADKTEDVGG
-459 YYAWGVTK
+459 YYAWGVTDE
-467 PYSAPFTYEWFNGS
+467 YAAPFTYKWFNEDGS
-481 KVKKYVSQDSN
+481 KAKKYVSQKSN
-492 SESYSADG
+492 SESGTADG
-500 LTVLVAADDV
+500 LTVLKAEDDV
-510 ASVESEG
+510 ASVKLG
-517 EWRMPTK
+517 GVWRMPTK

-530 KALDCLEG
+530 KELDCLED
-538 YELNGQK
+538 YELNGKK
-545 GLLFVGKD
+545 GLLFVGNGD
-553 GHTNEGLFIPYG
+553 NGLFIPYG
-565 GYKDKSDE
+565 GYKDKSDT
-573 PVSTD
+573 PVSTN

-590 LSSAPEYIDYGA
+590 SSSAPEYIDYGA

-607 IGGGYLGW
+607 IVEGHVGW
-615 KITDIAALRSS
+615 KTTDIAALRSS
-626 ARNVRGVKA
+626 ARNVRGVRA
-635 RPSAK
+635 R

>member
-1 MKRIKII
+1 METMKRIKII

-75 KVYVYKLSST
+75 KVYVYILSST
-85 GIDGK
+85 DSKGIGK
-90 GVFTAEGKGVPDL
+90 FTAEGKGVPDL
-103 TGNTEKVSIYHLGT
+103 TGNTENVSIYHLGT
-117 DLNVDYVKTTNNLSD
+117 DLNVDNVKTTNNLSA
-132 LYFGIGG
+132 LSVEIGG
-139 GTQTRNGT
+139 GEQTGNGT
-147 FAHLAQD
+147 FAHLAKD

-166 TVEELEGTL
+166 TVKELEGIL
-175 KPKTSILTFNIP
+175 KPKTSILTFEIP

-225 IEQKVKKLEVKL
+225 IEQSVKKLEVKL

-257 DDVDAEA
+257 DDVAAKA

-279 YTSKE
+279 YTSEK
-284 LTIMNKPA
+284 LTIKNKPA

-297 NASITSVTEEEEAS
+297 NASITSVKEETS
-311 LPCYATD
+311 LPCYATFED
-318 VIKDINAIHKEIHAT
+318 DINAIKKEIHAVFQ
-333 YRDTYSCRP
+333 DSYSCAYN
-342 TYSFLNPLYA
+342 YSFLNQVYA
-352 SILIEDESGNSVF
+352 SILIEDESGNPVF
-365 DHYVESGKVGEGG
+365 DYYVESGKGGEGG
-378 KGGGGGKGAFPADG
+378 KGGAFLGDG
-392 YVNVILYPG
+392 LVNVILYPG

-447 NVGADNTEDVGR
+447 NVGAAKTEEVGG
-459 YYAWGVTK
+459 YYAWGVTDA
-467 PYSAPFTYEWFNGS
+467 YSASVPYKWFNADGS
-481 KVKKYVSQDSN
+481 KANKYVSQN
-492 SESYSADG
+492 THSESSPADG
-500 LTVLVAADDV
+500 LTVLKAEDDV
-510 ASVESEG
+510 ASVKSEG
-517 EWRMPTK
+517 VWRMPTK

-530 KALDCLEG
+530 KELDCLEG
-538 YELNGQK
+538 YELNSKK

-573 PVSTD
+573 PVSTN

-590 LSSAPEYIDYGA
+590 SSSAPEYIDYGA

-607 IGGGYLGW
+607 IVGGSLGW
-615 KITDIAALRSS
+615 KTTDIAALRSS
-626 ARNVRGVKA
+626 ARNVRGVRA
-635 RPSAK
+635 R

>member
-8 FAAIVYATALISC
+8 FAAIVCAAALISC

-48 STLTLG
+48 STLTLET
-54 ADGAMKMGWN
+54 GAMKMGWN

-85 GIDGK
+85 DSEGNGE
-90 GVFTAEGKGVPDL
+90 FTAEGKGVPDL
-103 TGNTEKVSIYHLGT
+103 TGNTENVSIYHLGT
-117 DLNVDYVKTTNNLSD
+117 DLNVDNVKTTNNLSA
-132 LYFGIGG
+132 LSVEIGG
-139 GTQTRNGT
+139 GEQTGNGT
-147 FAHLAQD
+147 FAHLAKD

-166 TVEELEGTL
+166 TVKELEGIL
-175 KPKTSILTFNIP
+175 KPKTSILTFEIP

-194 EGEIPTSAILTVC
+194 EGEIPTSAILTVY
-207 SYNTSFA
+207 SSSTSFA

-257 DDVDAEA
+257 DDVAAKA

-279 YTSKE
+279 YTSEK

-297 NASITSVTEEEEAS
+297 NASITSVKEETS
-311 LPCYATD
+311 LPCYATFEN
-318 VIKDINAIHKEIHAT
+318 DINAIKKEIHAT
-333 YRDTYSCRP
+333 YQDSYSCAY
-342 TYSFLNPLYA
+342 TSSFLNPLYA
-352 SILIEDESGNSVF
+352 NILIEDESGNAVF
-365 DHYVESGKVGEGG
+365 DYYVESGKGGE
-378 KGGGGGKGAFPADG
+378 GGKGAFPVDG
-392 YVNVILYPG
+392 HVNVILYPG

-422 KSYTPTG
+422 KSYTPTEY
-429 SISFA
+429 ISFA

-447 NVGADNTEDVGR
+447 NVGATKTEDVGG
-459 YYAWGVTK
+459 YYAWGVTDK
-467 PYSAPFTYEWFNGS
+467 YAAPFTYKWFNTNGS
-481 KVKKYVSQDSN
+481 KANKYVSQNSH
-492 SESYSADG
+492 SESGTADG
-500 LTVLVAADDV
+500 LTVLEAADDV
-510 ASVESEG
+510 ASVESGG

-538 YELNGQK
+538 YVYEGKK
-545 GLLFVGKD
+545 GLLFVGNGTHMND
-553 GHTNEGLFIPYG
+553 GLFIPYG
-565 GYKDKSDE
+565 GYKDKSDT

-590 LSSAPEYIDYGA
+590 SSSAPEYIDYGA

-607 IGGGYLGW
+607 IVGGYLGW
-615 KITDIAALRSS
+615 KTTDIAALRSS

-635 RPSAK
+635 RK

>member
-8 FAAIVYATALISC
+8 FAAIVCAAALISC

-117 DLNVDYVKTTNNLSD
+117 DLNVDNVKTTNNLSG
-132 LYFGIGG
+132 LYVEIGG
-139 GTQTRNGT
+139 GTQTGNGT
-147 FAHLAQD
+147 FAHLAKD

-166 TVEELEGTL
+166 TVKELEGIL
-175 KPKTSILTFNIP
+175 KPKTSILTFEIP
-187 APTTPLA
+187 APTTLA

-207 SYNTSFA
+207 SSSTSFA

-225 IEQKVKKLEVKL
+225 IEQSVKKLEVKL
-237 KETGNWNASTPLKV
+237 KETGNWNAGTPLKV

-257 DDVDAEA
+257 DDVAAKA

-279 YTSKE
+279 YTSEK
-284 LTIMNKPA
+284 LTIKNKPA

-297 NASITSVTEEEEAS
+297 NASITSVKEETS
-311 LPCYATD
+311 LPCYATFED
-318 VIKDINAIHKEIHAT
+318 DINAIKKEIHAVFQ
-333 YRDTYSCRP
+333 DSYSCAYN
-342 TYSFLNPLYA
+342 YSFLNQVYA
-352 SILIEDESGNSVF
+352 SILIEDESGNRVF
-365 DHYVESGKVGEGG
+365 DHYVESGKGGEGG
-378 KGGGGGKGAFPADG
+378 KGAFLGDG
-392 YVNVILYPG
+392 FVNAILYPG

-447 NVGADNTEDVGR
+447 NVGADKTEDVGG
-459 YYAWGVTK
+459 YYAWGVTDE
-467 PYSAPFTYEWFNGS
+467 YAAPFTYKWFNEDGS
-481 KVKKYVSQDSN
+481 KAKKYVSQKSN
-492 SESYSADG
+492 SESGTADG
-500 LTVLVAADDV
+500 LTVLKAEDDV
-510 ASVESEG
+510 ASVKLG
-517 EWRMPTK
+517 GVWRMPTK

-530 KALDCLEG
+530 KELDCLED
-538 YELNGQK
+538 YELNGKK
-545 GLLFVGKD
+545 GLLFVGNGD
-553 GHTNEGLFIPYG
+553 NGLFIPYG
-565 GYKDKSDE
+565 GYKDKSDT
-573 PVSTD
+573 PVSTN

-590 LSSAPEYIDYGA
+590 SSSAPEYIDYGA

-607 IGGGYLGW
+607 IVEGHVGW
-615 KITDIAALRSS
+615 KTTDIAALRSS
-626 ARNVRGVKA
+626 ARNVRGVRA
-635 RPSAK
+635 R

>member
-1 MKRIKII
+1 METMKRIKII
-8 FAAIVYATALISC
+8 FAAIVCAAALISC

-54 ADGAMKMGWN
+54 ADGAMKMRWN

-85 GIDGK
+85 GEDGK

-117 DLNVDYVKTTNNLSD
+117 DLNVDNVKTTNNLSD

-139 GTQTRNGT
+139 GTQTGNGT
-147 FAHLAQD
+147 FAHLAKD

-166 TVEELEGTL
+166 TVKELEGTL
-175 KPKTSILTFNIP
+175 TPKTSILTFNIP

-194 EGEIPTSAILTVC
+194 EGEIPTSAILTVY
-207 SYNTSFA
+207 SKNTSFA
-214 GSLKAT
+214 GTLKAT
-220 DQGVT
+220 DHGVT
-225 IEQKVKKLEVKL
+225 IYQSVKKLEVKL

-257 DDVDAEA
+257 DDVAAEA

-279 YTSKE
+279 YTSEE
-284 LTIMNKPA
+284 LTIKNKPA

-297 NASITSVTEEEEAS
+297 NASITSVKEETS
-311 LPCYATD
+311 LPCFATYEN
-318 VIKDINAIHKEIHAT
+318 DINAIKKEIHAT
-333 YRDTYSCRP
+333 YQDSYSCTH

-365 DHYVESGKVGEGG
+365 DYYVESG
-378 KGGGGGKGAFPADG
+378 KGGGGGKGAFPVDG
-392 YVNVILYPG
+392 HVNVILYPG

-447 NVGADNTEDVGR
+447 NVGADKTEDVGG
-459 YYAWGVTK
+459 YYAWGVTDE
-467 PYSAPFTYEWFNGS
+467 YAAPFTYKWFNEDGS
-481 KVKKYVSQDSN
+481 KAKKYVSQN
-492 SESYSADG
+492 SHGTADG
-500 LTVLVAADDV
+500 LTVLEAADDV
-510 ASVESEG
+510 ASVESG
-517 EWRMPTK
+517 GVWRMPTK

-530 KALDCLEG
+530 KELDCLEG
-538 YELNGQK
+538 YELNGKK
-545 GLLFVGKD
+545 GLLFVGNGD
-553 GHTNEGLFIPYG
+553 NGLFIPYG
-565 GYKDKSDE
+565 GYKDKSDT
-573 PVSTD
+573 PISTD

-590 LSSAPEYIDYGA
+590 SSSAPEYIDYGA

-607 IGGGYLGW
+607 IVGGYLGW
-615 KITDIAALRSS
+615 KTTDIAALRSS

-635 RPSAK
+635 RK

>member
-8 FAAIVYATALISC
+8 FAAIVCAAALISC

-117 DLNVDYVKTTNNLSD
+117 DLNVDNVKTTNNLSG
-132 LYFGIGG
+132 LYVEIGG
-139 GTQTRNGT
+139 GTQTGNGT
-147 FAHLAQD
+147 FAHLAKD

-187 APTTPLA
+187 APTTLA

-207 SYNTSFA
+207 SSSTSFA

-225 IEQKVKKLEVKL
+225 IEQSVKKLEVKL
-237 KETGNWNASTPLKV
+237 KETGNWNAGTPLKV

-257 DDVDAEA
+257 DDVAAKA

-279 YTSKE
+279 YTSEK
-284 LTIMNKPA
+284 LTIKNKPA

-297 NASITSVTEEEEAS
+297 NASITSVKEETS
-311 LPCYATD
+311 LPCYATFED
-318 VIKDINAIHKEIHAT
+318 DINAIKKEIHAVFQ
-333 YRDTYSCRP
+333 DSYSCAYN
-342 TYSFLNPLYA
+342 YSFLNQVYA
-352 SILIEDESGNSVF
+352 SILIEDESGNRVF
-365 DHYVESGKVGEGG
+365 DHYVESGKGGEGG
-378 KGGGGGKGAFPADG
+378 KGAFLGDG
-392 YVNVILYPG
+392 FVNAILYPG

-447 NVGADNTEDVGR
+447 NVGADKTEDVGG
-459 YYAWGVTK
+459 YYAWGVTDE
-467 PYSAPFTYEWFNGS
+467 YAAPFTYKWFNEDGS
-481 KVKKYVSQDSN
+481 KAKKYVSQKSN
-492 SESYSADG
+492 SESGTADG
-500 LTVLVAADDV
+500 LTVLKAEDDV
-510 ASVESEG
+510 ASVKLG
-517 EWRMPTK
+517 GVWRMPTK

-530 KALDCLEG
+530 KELDCLED
-538 YELNGQK
+538 YELNGKK
-545 GLLFVGKD
+545 GLLFVGNGDHKYD
-553 GHTNEGLFIPYG
+553 GLFIPYG
-565 GYKDKSDE
+565 GYKDKSDT

-590 LSSAPEYIDYGA
+590 SSSAPEYIDYGA

-607 IGGGYLGW
+607 IVEGHVGW
-615 KITDIAALRSS
+615 KTTDIAALRSS
-626 ARNVRGVKA
+626 ARNVRGVRA
-635 RPSAK
+635 R

>member
-8 FAAIVYATALISC
+8 FAAIVCAAALISC

-117 DLNVDYVKTTNNLSD
+117 DLNVDNVKTTNNLSG
-132 LYFGIGG
+132 LYVEIGG
-139 GTQTRNGT
+139 GTQTGNGT
-147 FAHLAQD
+147 FAHLAKD

-187 APTTPLA
+187 APTTLA

-207 SYNTSFA
+207 SSSTSFA

-225 IEQKVKKLEVKL
+225 IEQSVKKLEVKL
-237 KETGNWNASTPLKV
+237 KETGNWNAGTPLKV

-257 DDVDAEA
+257 DDVAAKA

-279 YTSKE
+279 YTSGK
-284 LTIMNKPA
+284 LTIKNKPA

-297 NASITSVTEEEEAS
+297 NASITSVKEETS
-311 LPCYATD
+311 LPCYATFED
-318 VIKDINAIHKEIHAT
+318 DINAIKKEIHAVFQ
-333 YRDTYSCRP
+333 DSYSCAYN
-342 TYSFLNPLYA
+342 YSFLNQVYA
-352 SILIEDESGNSVF
+352 SILIEDESGNRVF
-365 DHYVESGKVGEGG
+365 DHYVESGKGGEGG
-378 KGGGGGKGAFPADG
+378 KGAFLGDG
-392 YVNVILYPG
+392 FVNAILYPG

-447 NVGADNTEDVGR
+447 NVGADKTEDVGG
-459 YYAWGVTK
+459 YYAWGVTDE
-467 PYSAPFTYEWFNGS
+467 YAAPFTYKWFNEDGS
-481 KVKKYVSQDSN
+481 KAKKYVSQKSN
-492 SESYSADG
+492 SESGTADG
-500 LTVLVAADDV
+500 LTVLKAEDDV
-510 ASVESEG
+510 ASVKLG
-517 EWRMPTK
+517 GVWRMPTK

-530 KALDCLEG
+530 KELDCLED
-538 YELNGQK
+538 YELNGKK
-545 GLLFVGKD
+545 GLLFVGNGD
-553 GHTNEGLFIPYG
+553 NGLFIPYG
-565 GYKDKSDE
+565 GYKDKSDT
-573 PVSTD
+573 PVSTN

-590 LSSAPEYIDYGA
+590 SSSAPEYIDYGA

-607 IGGGYLGW
+607 IVEGHVGW
-615 KITDIAALRSS
+615 KTTDIAALRSS
-626 ARNVRGVKA
+626 ARNVRGVRA
-635 RPSAK
+635 R

>member
-8 FAAIVYATALISC
+8 FAAIVCAAALISC

-117 DLNVDYVKTTNNLSD
+117 GLNVDYVKTTNNLSN
-132 LYFGIGG
+132 LSVEIGG
-139 GTQTRNGT
+139 GTQTGNGT
-147 FAHLAQD
+147 FAHLAKD

-187 APTTPLA
+187 APTTLA

-207 SYNTSFA
+207 SSSTSFA

-225 IEQKVKKLEVKL
+225 IGQSVKKLEVKL

-257 DDVDAEA
+257 DDVEAAA

-279 YTSKE
+279 YTSEK

-292 VGAYY
+292 VGKYY
-297 NASITSVTEEEEAS
+297 NASITSVKEETS
-311 LPCYATD
+311 LPCFATYEN
-318 VIKDINAIHKEIHAT
+318 DINAIKKEIHAT
-333 YRDTYSCRP
+333 YQDSYSCTH

-365 DHYVESGKVGEGG
+365 DYYVESG

-392 YVNVILYPG
+392 LVNVILYPG

-447 NVGADNTEDVGR
+447 NVGADKTEDVGG
-459 YYAWGVTK
+459 YYAWGVTDE
-467 PYSAPFTYEWFNGS
+467 YAAPFTYKWFNEDGS
-481 KVKKYVSQDSN
+481 KAKKYVSQNSH
-492 SESYSADG
+492 SESGTADG
-500 LTVLVAADDV
+500 LTVLKAEDDV
-510 ASVESEG
+510 ASVKLG
-517 EWRMPTK
+517 GVWRMPTK

-530 KALDCLEG
+530 KELDCLED
-538 YELNGQK
+538 YELNGKK
-545 GLLFVGKD
+545 GLLFVGNGD
-553 GHTNEGLFIPYG
+553 NGLFIPYG
-565 GYKDKSDE
+565 GYKDKSDT
-573 PVSTD
+573 PVSTN

-590 LSSAPEYIDYGA
+590 SSSAPEYIDYGA

-635 RPSAK
+635 RPSAE